1 MRDTSVVPPLSAE
14 LTGRYTGPTIK
25 GTREIALV
33 SVTQLM
39 GNFSD
44 ACVRTLKQ
52 FVQHFCA
59 CVGNNARVCL
69 YAILGEIINDL
80 EVRVRETLNTTSE
93 DQLAPRDGEN
103 FYRLLGAYRGVSEAT
118 GDYVASTD
126 AIHWSR
132 WKEEKIVL

>member
-14 LTGRYTGPTIK
+14 FTGRYTGPTIK
-25 GTREIALV
+25 GVREIALV
-33 SVTQLM
+33 SVIQLM
-39 GNFSD
+39 
-44 ACVRTLKQ
+44 
-52 FVQHFCA
+52 
-59 CVGNNARVCL
+59 GNNARVCL

-93 DQLAPRDGEN
+93 DQFAPRDGEN

-132 WKEEKIVL
+132 RKEDKIVL